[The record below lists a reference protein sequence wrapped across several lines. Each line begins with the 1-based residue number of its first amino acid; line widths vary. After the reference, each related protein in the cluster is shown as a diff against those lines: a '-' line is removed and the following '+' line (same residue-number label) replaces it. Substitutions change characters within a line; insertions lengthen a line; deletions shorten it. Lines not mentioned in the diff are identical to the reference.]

1 MHDVKPAGWRL
12 AVGIL
17 GLCALAFVGYEVV
30 AVAPIGA
37 TGHRHADEGS
47 IRSVGSL
54 LEGIWGDQ
62 WPARRA
68 QWLADGLLTEQH
80 LASELDVTSLAPW
93 ATVEAKLAETPYGTK
108 LDQWLQRGFG
118 IVAPD
123 AAEWLADPAINPD
136 ALSLDGTETSEFE
149 TLLASLTAEVEAVAA
164 DVVIEL
170 KFSLLQVLEG
180 RDVCFFPITR
190 SHDFDHRSRTK
201 PCHGTYCYRQSLTLD
216 GWAIIIDIDSS
227 EHPRLAE
234 LHRVLVASSGR
245 RLDEVKSYLRTI
257 HEADQ

>member
-118 IVAPD
+118 IGPID
-123 AAEWLADPAINPD
+123 GAEWLAHPAINPD
-136 ALSLDGTETSEFE
+136 AVTLDAAETAEFE
-149 TLLASLTAEVEAVAA
+149 TLLASLSAEVEAVAA

-170 KFSLLQVLEG
+170 KLALLQIMGG
-180 RDVCFFPITR
+180 RDFCFFPITR
-190 SHDFDHRSRTK
+190 RHGSDHRSQTK

-227 EHPRLAE
+227 VHPRLAE
-234 LHRVLVASSGR
+234 LHRVLVASSDR
-245 RLDEVKSYLRTI
+245 RLGEVKAYLRTI
-257 HEADQ
+257 QETDR